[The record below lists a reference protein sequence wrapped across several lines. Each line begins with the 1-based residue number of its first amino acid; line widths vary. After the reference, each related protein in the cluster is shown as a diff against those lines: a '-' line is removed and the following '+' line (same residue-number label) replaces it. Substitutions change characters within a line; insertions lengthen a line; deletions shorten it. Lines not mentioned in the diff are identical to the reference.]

1 MAEVWVVVGNVVRV
15 VVVEA
20 SVVLVPDDRVEGEVG
35 VVRAEDSFIACQQ
48 DMSRSLRSLKSY
60 FSTARRSSSEAARTS
75 RRYRNDLD

>member
-35 VVRAEDSFIACQQ
+35 VVRAEDSFLACQQ
-48 DMSRSLRSLKSY
+48 DMSRSLRSLKKFLLNSKVQLVRGSKD
-60 FSTARRSSSEAARTS
+60 FPAISE
-75 RRYRNDLD
+75 

>member
-48 DMSRSLRSLKSY
+48 EMSRSLRSLKKFLLNSKVQLVRGSKD
-60 FSTARRSSSEAARTS
+60 FPAISE
-75 RRYRNDLD
+75 

>member
-15 VVVEA
+15 AVVEA

-35 VVRAEDSFIACQQ
+35 VLRAEDSFLACRQE
-48 DMSRSLRSLKSY
+48 MSRLLRSLKSF
-60 FSTARRSSSEAARTS
+60 FSAARCSSSEAARTS